1 MKSNIAIKAL
11 NPEQNKI
18 IMDFQELLRT
28 CEIIISH
35 HKEGDST
42 KYVLLATNEDII
54 LRYEY
59 EVPIPV
65 KLSINEALKELDNYK
80 YDKN

>member
-18 IMDFQELLRT
+18 IMDFQELLST

-35 HKEGDST
+35 RKEGDST
-42 KYVLLATNEDII
+42 KYVLLATNEDIT

-59 EVPIPV
+59 EC
-65 KLSINEALKELDNYK
+65 
-80 YDKN
+80 

>member
-1 MKSNIAIKAL
+1 MKSNIEIKAL
-11 NPEQNKI
+11 NPGQNKI
-18 IMDFQELLRT
+18 IMDFQELLGT
-28 CEIIISH
+28 CKIAVTH
-35 HKEGDST
+35 YKEEDFT
-42 KYVLLATNEDII
+42 KYVLLATNEDIT

-80 YDKN
+80 YE